1 MQTPKFLNRAQEA
14 AYNSIDRVQSKDKAG
29 WLALFA
35 DDAVVQDPVGISP
48 LDPTGLGHR
57 GKEAIGRFWDMVNSR
72 NQIRFELRE
81 SYPCAD
87 ECANV
92 GTFHITAPDGSVS
105 LTKLAIVYRVNDK
118 GLILSLKAYWVFP
131 EGFKV

>member
-1 MQTPKFLNRAQEA
+1 MPEFLNLAQRA
-14 AYNSIDRVQSKDKAG
+14 AYNSIDRVQAKDKEG

-35 DDAVVQDPVGISP
+35 DDGVVQDPVGVSP
-48 LDPTGLGHR
+48 LDPSGLGHR
-57 GKEAIGRFWDMVNSR
+57 GKAAIGAFWDLVNVR
-72 NQIRFELRE
+72 NQVRFELRE

-92 GTFHITAPDGSVS
+92 GTFHVTSPDGSVAH
-105 LTKLAIVYRVNDK
+105 TPLAITYRVDAK

-131 EGFKV
+131 EGFKI

>member
-1 MQTPKFLNRAQEA
+1 MQTFLNKAQEA
-14 AYNSIDRVQSKDKAG
+14 AYNSIDRVQRKDKEG

-35 DDAVVQDPVGISP
+35 DDAVVQDPVGVSP
-48 LDPTGLGHR
+48 LDPAGNGHR
-57 GKEAIGRFWDMVNSR
+57 GKAAIAAFWDLVNTR

-81 SYPCAD
+81 SYPCGD

-92 GTFHITAPDGSVS
+92 GTFHITAPDGTLS
-105 LTKLAIVYRVNDK
+105 LTKLAITYRVDAQ

-131 EGFKV
+131 SDFKV